1 MSVATKTPTATL
13 YNLPLPSDYGQESRG
28 TTFDILERNGCGLGC
43 GQSSTRCWGKSQAT
57 SRPDTATRMAM
68 DADFG
73 GGRESTSSGPRPSR
87 ERDDLHLVKPAGPL
101 ADVNFQELIRI
112 VNEAQERDAEDE
124 RRLYNPMLGDR
135 S

>member
-1 MSVATKTPTATL
+1 MGKKVEGQ
-13 YNLPLPSDYGQESRG
+13 PLTYWNG
-28 TTFDILERNGCGLGC
+28 T
-43 GQSSTRCWGKSQAT
+43 
-57 SRPDTATRMAM
+57 
-68 DADFG
+68 DADLAAVSRQRDAG
-73 GGRESTSSGPRPSR
+73 ESPRQLAGLTLQPEWRWTRILVVAASQRPRGRAPRGNETICTS
-87 ERDDLHLVKPAGPL
+87 KPAGPL